1 MNNRLMLKY
10 KTNQRG
16 AALIVG
22 VIFLI
27 ILSLFVLGAMRD
39 VLLQEKMAGA
49 YRNMSQAQTTVD
61 SVLRNAES
69 AVYSQYVTT
78 GILPSYFE
86 IDNEQA
92 TVPAAL
98 KSFRSGAGYIV
109 ATATAPNDVQAALP
123 NKLYS
128 DPAPAYA
135 NSALAERGAYV
146 VEGPIAITDEFGLK
160 ALEIHNE
167 GGTTSYVG
175 AVDMYRITARATGGS
190 ADFVRAAES
199 SILITH

>member
-1 MNNRLMLKY
+1 MKNPFMKSQ
-10 KTNQRG
+10 KTNQQG

-27 ILSLFVLGAMRD
+27 ILTLLVLGAMRD
-39 VLLQEKMAGA
+39 VLLQERMSGA

-69 AVYSQYVTT
+69 AIYSQYVTT
-78 GILPSYFE
+78 GILPTYFV

-92 TVPAAL
+92 SVPAAL
-98 KSFRSGAGYIV
+98 KSFRSGAGYVV

-123 NKLYS
+123 NQLFTES
-128 DPAPAYA
+128 TYA
-135 NSALAERGAYV
+135 NSTLAQRGSYV
-146 VEGPIAITDEFGLK
+146 VEGPIAITDESGLK

-190 ADFVRAAES
+190 ADFVSAAES

>member
-1 MNNRLMLKY
+1 MKNRFLNKLKSR
-10 KTNQRG
+10 QRG

-22 VIFLI
+22 VIFLV
-27 ILSLFVLGAMRD
+27 ILTLFVLGAMRD
-39 VLLQEKMAGA
+39 VLLQERMAGA

-69 AVYSQYVTT
+69 AVYSKYVTT
-78 GILPSYFE
+78 GILPTYFA

-92 TVPAAL
+92 GVPAAL
-98 KSFRSGAGYIV
+98 KSFRSGAGYVV
-109 ATATAPNDVQAALP
+109 ATATVPNETQAALP
-123 NKLYS
+123 DKLFT
-128 DPAPAYA
+128 DTAYA
-135 NSALAERGAYV
+135 NSALAERGAFV
-146 VEGPIAITDEFGLK
+146 VEGPIAITDESGLK
-160 ALEIHNE
+160 ALEVHNE
-167 GGTTSYVG
+167 GGATNYVG

>member
-1 MNNRLMLKY
+1 MKSQFINNRNN
-10 KTNQRG
+10 NQRG

-27 ILSLFVLGAMRD
+27 ILTLFVLGAMRD

-49 YRNMSQAQTTVD
+49 YRNMSQAQTTAD

-69 AVYSQYVTT
+69 SVYSQYVTS
-78 GILPSYFE
+78 GILPTYFV

-92 TVPAAL
+92 GVPAAL
-98 KSFRSGAGYIV
+98 KSFRSGAGYVV
-109 ATATAPNDVQAALP
+109 ATATVPNASQAALP
-123 NKLYS
+123 SKQFS
-128 DPAPAYA
+128 DSAYA
-135 NSALAERGAYV
+135 NSTLAERGAFV
-146 VEGPIAITDEFGLK
+146 VEGPIAITDESGLK
-160 ALEIHNE
+160 ALEVHNE
-167 GGTTSYVG
+167 GGATTYVG

-190 ADFVRAAES
+190 AEFVRAAES